1 MFHLISLL
9 HLWATVQSY
18 HCVKIFDI
26 IGKLFEMFGYNVC
39 WFVDYY
45 MYIVT
50 RGNLGKRHLDSSEI
64 NVPVFIGVIG
74 LCL

>member
-1 MFHLISLL
+1 
-9 HLWATVQSY
+9 
-18 HCVKIFDI
+18 
-26 IGKLFEMFGYNVC
+26 MFGYNVC

-64 NVPVFIGVIG
+64 NVPPSNY
-74 LCL
+74 